1 MHNSHA
7 PRLIQRFLSIVRP
20 STLAMLL
27 GVACAVAVAFG
38 LYLPALNGPLL
49 LDDVHVIGP
58 LLEPGALERGWLQY
72 LFNDSG
78 PLGRPLAML
87 TFIANSA
94 VHGDALWS
102 WKATNLAIHATVALA
117 IYALFNKIFC
127 VCGAAPDRARVV
139 ALLGALMWLVHPLHV
154 STVMY
159 TVQRM
164 TQLATL
170 FSVIGMYAYVS
181 GRVACAQGRS
191 GGLAIVSAFFLFMP
205 LAAFSKESGLLLPLY
220 LACLELTIFTDPQWP
235 RPRWLVW
242 VFMVGLILP
251 YGAGAAY
258 ILSDIQA
265 RLLSG
270 YVMRDFGPGE
280 RLLTQARALVTYAG
294 WIVVPRRTGLG
305 FYHDDMRVS
314 HALFDEPDTLAA
326 TAAII
331 VTLALAWSMRRRAR
345 LAVLGIAIFF
355 AGHALESTIFG
366 LDLMYEHRNYLPA
379 LGIILIACWAAL
391 KLENRRLLII
401 AGALFVA
408 VFTGAT
414 ALRTQA
420 WGDEGQLYHA
430 LVQARPN
437 SVRARVSL
445 AEWHT
450 VRGEFQTA
458 LATLD
463 GMDDLTGRIHRLR
476 VLCARDGRAGDG
488 AEDLLGAI
496 ADAPHPSNFA
506 VDTLILLSGKAVDGE
521 CAVDTAQLITA
532 LEAVSTRPLPTA
544 RRYRAYVYAAI
555 LRHRLGA
562 TEAALALLSRAAAS
576 TPADPF
582 PWYLSAEWAAEAGN
596 IDAAREFL
604 DEARRR
610 AHHASRDYA
619 PMDAAVADLINVP

>member
-1 MHNSHA
+1 MLNIA
-7 PRLIQRFLSIVRP
+7 RP

-38 LYLPALNGPLL
+38 LYLPALSGPLL
-49 LDDVHVIGP
+49 LDDVHAIGP
-58 LLEPGALERGWLQY
+58 LLEPGALERGWLEY

-94 VHGDALWS
+94 AHGDALWS
-102 WKATNLAIHATVALA
+102 WKATNLVIHVTVALVV
-117 IYALFNKIFC
+117 YALFNKIFY
-127 VCGAAPDRARVV
+127 VCGAAPDSARIV

-170 FSVIGMYAYVS
+170 FSVIGMYVYVS

-191 GGLAIVSAFFLFMP
+191 GSLATLLAFFLFMP

-220 LACLELTIFTDPQWP
+220 LACLELTIFSDAQWP

-242 VFMVGLILP
+242 VFIVGFALP
-251 YGAGAAY
+251 YGAAAAY
-258 ILSDIQA
+258 LFSDIEA

-270 YVMRDFGPGE
+270 YVTRDFGPGE
-280 RLLTQARALVTYAG
+280 RLLTQTRALVTYAG
-294 WIVVPRRTGLG
+294 WIAVPRRTGLG

-314 HALFDEPDTLAA
+314 HALLSEPDTLAA
-326 TAAII
+326 TVAII
-331 VTLALAWSMRRRAR
+331 VALALAWSMRRQAR
-345 LAVLGIAIFF
+345 LAALGIAIFF

-366 LDLMYEHRNYLPA
+366 LDLMYEHRNYLPS
-379 LGIILIACWAAL
+379 LGIILIGCWAAL
-391 KLENRRLLII
+391 KLENHRLLVL
-401 AGALFVA
+401 AGAVFVS
-408 VFTGAT
+408 VFAGAT

-430 LVQARPN
+430 FVQARPN
-437 SVRARVSL
+437 SVRARVTL

-450 VRGEFQTA
+450 VQGEFQAA

-476 VLCARDGRAGDG
+476 VLCARDGTAGHG
-488 AEDLLGAI
+488 ADDLLGAV
-496 ADAPHPSNFA
+496 ADAPQPSNFA
-506 VDTLILLSGKAVDGE
+506 VDTLILLAGKAVDGE
-521 CAVDTAQLITA
+521 CAVDTHKLATV
-532 LEAVSTRPLPTA
+532 LEAVSTRPLPA
-544 RRYRAYVYAAI
+544 SRRYRSYVYAAI

-562 TEAALALLSRAAAS
+562 IESALALLSQAAAS

-582 PWYLSAEWAAEAGN
+582 PWYLSAEWAVEAGK
-596 IDAAREFL
+596 IDTAREFL
-604 DEARRR
+604 DEARLR
-610 AHHASRDYA
+610 ARHASRDYA
-619 PMDAAVADLINVP
+619 PMDAAVTDLINSR